1 MIKSKTFKTIGI
13 FFMVCLVSTSGK
25 SQKTNEFSVAQ
36 TIEYAMKNSVEVKNS
51 LLDIQIQKQN
61 NQEVTA
67 IALPQMNASV
77 GTTHYFDIPVTT
89 LPDFI
94 SPSVYKVLVDKGV
107 KDGNGNTI
115 TFPSNGFGS
124 VPARFGTNWN
134 ANGGID
140 VSQILFDGQVFIGLK
155 ARSEVLTLA
164 SKTAEVTKE
173 QIKANVYKVY
183 YQLVV
188 GKKQASSIDANIER
202 FEKLLADTKEIYK
215 NGFAERLD
223 VDKVEV
229 QLNNLKTEKEKI
241 ENQLEIGNAALKFLI
256 NMPQNET
263 LVLTDNLNEE
273 DLNSVSTE
281 DTLDYKNR
289 KEYQQLESALKLNK
303 YNVERYRLSK
313 YPTLA
318 AFGTYSKNAQRNEF
332 DFFGNGQWFST
343 SLVGF
348 KMTMPLFDGGA
359 RNARIHKAKYE
370 LTKLEN
376 NMEHLKEA
384 MQMET
389 GNAKLKMKS
398 ALITLNNQKQ
408 NTALAEKVYN
418 TTKLKYE
425 QGLGSNLEI
434 YNAQT
439 EFKVAQNNY
448 YGALYDAIIAK
459 IDFLKAIGKLP

>member
-1 MIKSKTFKTIGI
+1 MIKNKTCISVALLFAAIITTEY
-13 FFMVCLVSTSGK
+13 SSA
-25 SQKTNEFSVAQ
+25 QKTNEFSVAQ
-36 TIEYAMKNSVEVKNS
+36 TIEYAMKNAVEIKNS
-51 LLDIQIQKQN
+51 LLDIQIQKQTN
-61 NQEVTA
+61 REVTA
-67 IALPQMNASV
+67 IALPQINASA
-77 GTTHYFDIPVTT
+77 GATHYFDIPVTT

-94 SPSVYKVLVDKGV
+94 SPSVYKVLVDQGV
-107 KDGNGNTI
+107 KDGNGNPI
-115 TFPSNGFGS
+115 SFPSNGFGS

-134 ANGGID
+134 ANGGVD

-155 ARSEVLTLA
+155 ARSEAMKLA
-164 SKTAEVTKE
+164 NRSAEVTKE

-188 GKKQASSIDANIER
+188 GKKQASSIDANIDR

-241 ENQLEIGNAALKFLI
+241 SNQLEIGNAALKFLI
-256 NMPQNET
+256 NMPQQET
-263 LVLTDNLNEE
+263 LILTDNLSEE
-273 DLNSVSTE
+273 ELNSVSIE

-289 KEYQQLESALKLNK
+289 KEYQQLESALKLNH
-303 YNVERYRLSK
+303 YNVKRYQLSK
-313 YPTLA
+313 FPTLA
-318 AFGTYSKNAQRNEF
+318 AFGNYSKNAQRNEF
-332 DFFGNGQWFST
+332 DFFGDGQWFST
-343 SLVGF
+343 SLIGF
-348 KMTMPLFDGGA
+348 KLTMPLFDGGA
-359 RNARIHKAKYE
+359 RNARINKAKNE
-370 LTKLEN
+370 LSKLEN
-376 NMEHLKEA
+376 NMGHLKEA

-389 GNAKLKMKS
+389 GNAKLKLKS
-398 ALITLNNQKQ
+398 ALVTLNNQKQ
-408 NTALAEKVYN
+408 NSVLAEKVYN

-448 YGALYDAIIAK
+448 YGALYDAIVAK